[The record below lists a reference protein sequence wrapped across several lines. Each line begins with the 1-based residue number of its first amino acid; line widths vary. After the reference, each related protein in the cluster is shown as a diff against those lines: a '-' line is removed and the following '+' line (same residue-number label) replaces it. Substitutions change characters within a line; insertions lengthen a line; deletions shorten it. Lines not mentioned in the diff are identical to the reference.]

1 MIFHYNGAA
10 NKPGI
15 YKITN
20 TLNGRV
26 YIGQA
31 KRIKKRWSDYQR
43 KLPVGKGHNRFL
55 CNDYLKCLK
64 EVGND
69 DFLVFTVVEVL
80 DGSTKEQR
88 NQREEHYIAEH
99 WDKQDKCYNFQT
111 ATPSKER
118 SCPSLQPEQTREKLS
133 AASKAAWQ
141 NPAYRAAQL
150 ARLQKR
156 WEGTEGA
163 GEREKLSHRMK
174 AQWQE
179 EGRKESYAK
188 KISDMW
194 ADPATREILLSKIVT
209 PEFVET
215 FKIKCHNQ
223 TSWQKMAKTNTK
235 NHGKVLSPAGEVFE
249 VVGLKAFCETHMLPL
264 SAMRA
269 IHQLTQGKLPS
280 YHGWRKYSHE
290 QVGVPY
296 VKEDGGREFA
306 LLSPE
311 GQLYTGSNVTA
322 FCREHGLQQQ
332 NITGVLSGKRHSHKG
347 WKRAAN
353 I

>member
-1 MIFHYNGAA
+1 VIFQYNGAA

-20 TLNGRV
+20 TMNGRV

-31 KRIKKRWSDYQR
+31 KELKSRWNDYRRQ
-43 KLPVGKGHNRFL
+43 LPTGKGHNRFL

-80 DGSTKEQR
+80 EGSTKEQR
-88 NQREEHYIAEH
+88 NQKEEHYIAEH
-99 WDKQDKCYNFQT
+99 WDKQHMCYNFQT
-111 ATPSKER
+111 TTPSKER
-118 SCPSLQPEQTREKLS
+118 SCQSLQPMQTREKLS

-141 NPAYRAAQL
+141 STAYRTSQL

-156 WEGTEGA
+156 WNDPEEKK
-163 GEREKLSHRMK
+163 KLSQRMK
-174 AQWQE
+174 EQWQE
-179 EGRKESYAK
+179 EGRKEKYGK

-194 ADPATREILLSKIVT
+194 TDPAKREVLLGKLVT
-209 PEFVET
+209 PEFVEA
-215 FKIKCHNQ
+215 FKAKCHNQ
-223 TSWQKMAKTNTK
+223 ASWKKMAETNTK
-235 NHGKVLSPAGEVFE
+235 NHGKLLSPTGDVFE
-249 VVGLKAFCETHMLPL
+249 VVGLKAFCETHLLPL

-269 IHQLTQGKLPS
+269 IHQLAQGKIPS
-280 YHGWRKYSHE
+280 YHGWRKYKYE
-290 QVGVPY
+290 LIGVPY

-311 GQLYTGSNVTA
+311 GELHTGSNVTA
-322 FCREHGLQQQ
+322 FCRAHGLQQQ
-332 NITGVLSGKRHSHKG
+332 NITQVLLGNRHSHKG
-347 WKRAAN
+347 WKRATN